1 MKEQFEQW
9 LARLQISEA
18 GQKIIEKV
26 RSSEPSRRVGGGSKN
41 VSGRYPSRK
50 MGVTIQF
57 ESHRVELPI
66 IYQLEHDGDVLEFYD
81 QPPQIKL
88 DYQASNGRRLGVL
101 HTPDFFVI
109 RTNSAGWEEC
119 KTEQGLKKLAE
130 KNPNRYFYSEDN
142 QWICPPGENYAHQ
155 FGLYYRIRSD
165 SEINWVLQR
174 NLQFLEDYYRAEYLV
189 VEEAIAQ
196 SAIAIVS
203 SQPGIVL
210 AELLNQLTGGKS
222 DDVYILIVKEQIY
235 VDLNAAPLAEPE
247 RCPVFRDEQTA
258 NAYRLI
264 VEQPSVNLP
273 AISSV
278 INLVAGTPISWDGK
292 GLNIIHV
299 GETEIVLGAEN
310 NQLIEL
316 KKTVFENLVRQG
328 KITSL
333 QTPEKSAISSE
344 SWQRFYQ
351 ASPEDQTE
359 ALERYKTIQ
368 PYLNGHPPENETI
381 PLRTIRHWK
390 AKYLTALQ
398 QHGCG
403 YIGLLSHRSAKG
415 NRQRKLP
422 EETLAIIERF
432 ILEDYETLKQ
442 KRMWEVYGAL
452 VRACE
457 QSGVIAPSYKAFTK
471 EVKRRTGYEQ
481 TKKRQ
486 GRRAA
491 YQHESFYWE
500 LTITTPR
507 HGDRPFEI
515 GHIDHTELDVELV
528 CSRTGRNLGRPWA
541 TFLVDAY
548 SRRLLAVYL
557 TFDPPSYRSCLMV
570 LRICVK
576 RHGRLPQ
583 IVVVDNGTEFHSIY
597 FETLLATFECTKKQ
611 RPPAKAR
618 FGSVCERLFGTSNT
632 QFVHNLLGNTQITR
646 NVRQVTKSVNPKNQ
660 AVWTLGL
667 LYEYLC
673 AWAYEVYDTD
683 EHPAF
688 FQSPRD
694 AFAAGMTLGGSRLHR
709 MIPYDENF
717 QILTLPTTSQGK
729 AKVQVGRGVKI
740 NSIYYWSNSFRGPQ
754 IENTSVQIRY
764 DPFNIGIAYAFVRG
778 LWLQCISQYYAELQG
793 RSEKELNLASA
804 ELRKRSSKHGQQSQV
819 SAKNLAEFLASVEA
833 QEALLEQRS
842 YDEEVREVFR
852 VIEGGKATINR
863 NEQSKVIQVPF
874 KNTDTQLAEDE
885 AIVPETLVAYEEF
898 SL

>member
-1 MKEQFEQW
+1 MKEQFEEW
-9 LARLQISEA
+9 VARLQISEA

-26 RSSEPSRRVGGGSKN
+26 RSSEPSRRVGGGRKN

-50 MGVTIQF
+50 MGFTIQF

-66 IYQLEHDGDVLEFYD
+66 IYQLEHNRDVLEFYD

-88 DYQASNGRRLGVL
+88 DYQGSNRRLGVL

-119 KTEQGLKKLAE
+119 KTEQDLKKLAE
-130 KNPNRYFYSEDN
+130 KNPNRYFYSQEDN
-142 QWICPPGENYAHQ
+142 QWHCPPGEAYAEQ

-174 NLQFLEDYYRAEYLV
+174 NLQFLEDYYRAESLV

-196 SAIAIVS
+196 SLLEIVS
-203 SQPGIVL
+203 SQPRITL
-210 AELLNQLTGGKS
+210 AELLNQSTGAKS
-222 DDVYILIVKEQIY
+222 DDIYTLITQEQIY
-235 VDLNAAPLAEPE
+235 FDLKTTPLAEPE
-247 RCPVFRDEQTA
+247 RCLIFRDEETA
-258 NAYRLI
+258 SAYRLM
-264 VEQPSVNLP
+264 VEQPSVSLP
-273 AISSV
+273 AISPV
-278 INLVAGTPISWDGK
+278 INLTIGTPVILDGK

-299 GETEIVLGAEN
+299 GETEVMLRTED
-310 NQLIEL
+310 NQCVEL
-316 KKTVFENLVRQG
+316 KKAEFENLVRQG

-333 QTPEKSAISSE
+333 QTPETTAISKE

-351 ASPEDQTE
+351 ASLEDQAE
-359 ALERYKTIQ
+359 ALERYKTIE
-368 PYLNGHPPENETI
+368 PYLKGHPPENETTSA
-381 PLRTIRHWK
+381 RTIRDWK
-390 AKYLTALQ
+390 AKYLTAQ
-398 QHGCG
+398 QKYGCG

-422 EETLAIIERF
+422 EDSLAMMEKF

-471 EVKRRTGYEQ
+471 EVKCRNGYEQ
-481 TKKRQ
+481 TQKRQ

-491 YQHESFYWE
+491 YKHESFYYE
-500 LTITTPR
+500 LTTTTPR

-528 CSRTGRNLGRPWA
+528 CSCTGSNLGRPWA

-557 TFDPPSYRSCLMV
+557 TFDSPSYRSCLMA

-583 IVVVDNGTEFHSIY
+583 IVFVDNGAEFHSTY
-597 FETLLATFECTKKQ
+597 FEILLATFECTKKQ

-632 QFVHNLLGNTQITR
+632 QFVHNLRGNTQITR

-673 AWAYEVYDTD
+673 TWAYEVYDTD
-683 EHPAF
+683 EHPAL

-694 AFAAGMTLGGSRLHR
+694 AFAAGMAISGNRVHR

-717 QILTLPTTSQGK
+717 QILTLPTTKSGK
-729 AKVQVGRGVKI
+729 AKVQVGSGVKI
-740 NSIYYWSNSFRGPQ
+740 NSIYYWSNSFRDPQ
-754 IENTSVQIRY
+754 IENTSVDIRY

-778 LWLQCISQYYAELQG
+778 QWVECISQYYAEFQG
-793 RSEKELNLASA
+793 RSEKELKLASA
-804 ELRKRSSKHGQQSQV
+804 ELRKRSSNHGRQSQV

-842 YDEEVREVFR
+842 YDAEVREVFR
-852 VIEGGKATINR
+852 VIDGGKATTSR
-863 NEQSKVIQVPF
+863 NEQQKIIQANF
-874 KNTDTQLAEDE
+874 ENTDNQLPEDE
-885 AIVPETLVAYEEF
+885 VIVPDTLVVYEEF
-898 SL
+898 

>member
-9 LARLQISEA
+9 VARLQISEA

-50 MGVTIQF
+50 MGFTIQF

-66 IYQLEHDGDVLEFYD
+66 IYQLEHNRDVLEFYD

-88 DYQASNGRRLGVL
+88 DYQGSNGRKLGVF

-119 KTEQGLKKLAE
+119 KTEQDLKKLAE
-130 KNPNRYFYSEDN
+130 KNPNRYFYSQEDN
-142 QWICPPGENYAHQ
+142 QWHCPPGEVYAEKI
-155 FGLYYRIRSD
+155 GLYYHIRSD
-165 SEINWVLQR
+165 REINWVLQR
-174 NLQFLEDYYRAEYLV
+174 NLQFLEDYYRTESLV
-189 VEEAIAQ
+189 VEEVIAQ
-196 SAIAIVS
+196 SLVEIVS
-203 SQPGIVL
+203 SQPGITL
-210 AELLNQLTGGKS
+210 AELLEQSTGAKS
-222 DDVYILIVKEQIY
+222 DDIYTLITQEQIY
-235 VDLNAAPLAEPE
+235 FDLNTTPLAEPE
-247 RCPVFRDEQTA
+247 RCLIFRDEETA
-258 NAYRLI
+258 SAYRLM
-264 VEQPSVNLP
+264 VEQPSVSLP
-273 AISSV
+273 AISPV
-278 INLVAGTPISWDGK
+278 INLTIGTPVIWDGK

-299 GETEIVLGAEN
+299 GKTEIILGAEN

-316 KKTVFENLVRQG
+316 KKAVFENLVRQG

-333 QTPEKSAISSE
+333 QTPETTAISKE

-351 ASPEDQTE
+351 ASPEDQAE
-359 ALERYKTIQ
+359 ALERYKTIE
-368 PYLNGHPPENETI
+368 PYLNGHPPENETTSA
-381 PLRTIRHWK
+381 RTIRDWK
-390 AKYLTALQ
+390 AKYLTAQ
-398 QHGCG
+398 QKYGCG
-403 YIGLLSHRSAKG
+403 YIGLLSHRSVKG

-422 EETLAIIERF
+422 EDTLAIMEKF

-442 KRMWEVYGAL
+442 KRMREVHGAL

-491 YQHESFYWE
+491 YKHESFYYE
-500 LTITTPR
+500 LTTTTPR

-557 TFDPPSYRSCLMV
+557 TFDSPSYRSCLMA

-583 IVVVDNGTEFHSIY
+583 IVVVDNGTEFHSVY

-646 NVRQVTKSVNPKNQ
+646 NVRQVTKSVNPKNL
-660 AVWTLGL
+660 AVWTLGS
-667 LYEYLC
+667 LYEHLC
-673 AWAYEVYDTD
+673 TWAYKVYDTN
-683 EHPAF
+683 EHPAL

-694 AFAAGMTLGGSRLHR
+694 AFAAGIAIGGSRIHR
-709 MIPYDENF
+709 MISYDENF
-717 QILTLPTTSQGK
+717 QILTLPTTSSGK
-729 AKVQVGRGVKI
+729 AKVQIGRGVKI
-740 NSIYYWSNSFRGPQ
+740 NSIYYWSNSFRDPQ
-754 IENTSVQIRY
+754 IENTSVKIRY
-764 DPFNIGIAYAFVRG
+764 DPFNIGIAHAFVG
-778 LWLQCISQYYAELQG
+778 KQWVECISQYYAEFQG
-793 RSEKELNLASA
+793 RSEKELKLASA
-804 ELRKRSSKHGQQSQV
+804 ELRKRSSNHGRQSQV

-842 YDEEVREVFR
+842 YDAEVREVFR
-852 VIEGGKATINR
+852 VIDGGKTTTSR
-863 NEQSKVIQVPF
+863 NEQAKIIQASF
-874 KNTDTQLAEDE
+874 ENTDTQMAEDE
-885 AIVPETLVAYEEF
+885 VIVPDTLVVYEEF
-898 SL
+898 

>member
-9 LARLQISEA
+9 VARLQISEA

-66 IYQLEHDGDVLEFYD
+66 IYQLEHDEDVLEFYD

-119 KTEQGLKKLAE
+119 KTEQDLKKLSE
-130 KNPNRYFYSEDN
+130 KNPNRYFYSQEDN
-142 QWICPPGENYAHQ
+142 QWHCPPGKVYADQ

-165 SEINWVLQR
+165 REINWVMQR
-174 NLQFLEDYYRAEYLV
+174 NFLFLEDYYRSESLA
-189 VEEAIAQ
+189 VEEAITQ
-196 SAIAIVS
+196 SLLAIVS
-203 SQPGIVL
+203 SQPGITL
-210 AELLNQLTGGKS
+210 AELLNSSTGAKS
-222 DDVYILIVKEQIY
+222 DDIYILITQQQIY
-235 VDLNAAPLAEPE
+235 TDLNTTPLAEPE
-247 RCPVFRDEQTA
+247 RCLIFRDEQTA
-258 NAYRLI
+258 SAYRLI
-264 VEQPSVNLP
+264 VEQPSVSLP

-278 INLVAGTPISWDGK
+278 VNVVTGTTVSWDGK

-299 GETEIVLGAEN
+299 GETEIILGGEN

-316 KKTVFENLVRQG
+316 KIAVFENLVRQG
-328 KITSL
+328 KIKSL
-333 QTPEKSAISSE
+333 QTSENRAISSE

-351 ASPEDQTE
+351 ASPEDQEE
-359 ALERYKTIQ
+359 ALERYKTIE

-381 PLRTIRHWK
+381 PTRTIRHWK
-390 AKYLTALQ
+390 AKYLTAIQ
-398 QHGCG
+398 EYGCG
-403 YIGLLSHRSAKG
+403 YIGLLSYRSAKG

-422 EETLAIIERF
+422 EDTLAIMEKF

-452 VRACE
+452 VLACE
-457 QSGVIAPSYKAFTK
+457 QSAVIVPSYKAFTK

-491 YQHESFYWE
+491 YEYESFYWE
-500 LTITTPR
+500 LTQTTPR

-515 GHIDHTELDVELV
+515 GHIDHTKLDIELV

-557 TFDPPSYRSCLMV
+557 TFDSPSYRSCLMV

-583 IVVVDNGTEFHSIY
+583 IIVVDNGAEFHSRY
-597 FETLLATFECTKKQ
+597 FETLLALGEYTKKN
-611 RPPAKAR
+611 RPPAKSR

-673 AWAYEVYDTD
+673 AWAYEVYDTK
-683 EHPAF
+683 EHPAL

-694 AFAAGMTLGGSRLHR
+694 AFAAGMVIGGSRVHR

-717 QILTLPTTSQGK
+717 QILTLATTLKGK

-740 NSIYYWSNSFRGPQ
+740 NYIYYWSNSFRDPQ
-754 IENTSVQIRY
+754 IENTSVHIKF
-764 DPFNIGIAYAFVRG
+764 DPFNICIAYAYVRG
-778 LWLQCISQYYAELQG
+778 QWVQCISQYYAELQG
-793 RSEKELNLASA
+793 RSEKELKLASI
-804 ELRKRSSKHGQQSQV
+804 ELRKRFSNHAQQSKV

-833 QEALLEQRS
+833 QEALLKQRS
-842 YDEEVREVFR
+842 RDVEVKEVFGI
-852 VIEGGKATINR
+852 IEGGKAATSS
-863 NEQSKVIQVPF
+863 NEQPKLIQVPF
-874 KNTDTQLAEDE
+874 ENTDTQVAEYE
-885 AIVPETLVAYEEF
+885 AIIPETLVVYEEF
-898 SL
+898 